1 MIKKPNLHGNKN
13 SISKFM
19 YWLKIY
25 VLNCYSNQI
34 GKYFFHLKYG
44 HKNSERVKCPT
55 IIYFTQ
61 NWFQEHYMIIVNSTS
76 KNKSF
81 FLKRDFKWW
90 NWAGIAKKCKFFIY
104 LVLTSYSSTSLITL
118 VDWLN
123 V

>member
-1 MIKKPNLHGNKN
+1 M
-13 SISKFM
+13 
-19 YWLKIY
+19 
-25 VLNCYSNQI
+25 
-34 GKYFFHLKYG
+34 
-44 HKNSERVKCPT
+44 NSERVKCPT

-81 FLKRDFKWW
+81 FLKHDET
-90 NWAGIAKKCKFFIY
+90 G
-104 LVLTSYSSTSLITL
+104 LVLQKNVNYVFINLVFTSYSSTSLITL